1 MDFSRARTVLI
12 GVFLFLNIFLLY
24 QIWQDEDRGDF
35 AFPGRKEEVS
45 RLETA
50 LRTAGF
56 SLEASLPRGGM
67 RLAHLVVEPWRFDA
81 AELVLTLWTLWE
93 KEEGLPPVV
102 EEANKEGDG
111 GVEGGKTYFCGGY
124 SLHVEK
130 EGLLVFEAKQKRAF
144 GQKVDND
151 NREVMLKTAQEII
164 QKTPFLQGFIFD
176 YAQETEKG
184 TVLFYRQE
192 YEELPLYGGYLELLC
207 GEKGKIVFS
216 LYRLEPRGFAA
227 QTREIISPAAALLR
241 FLETYKPDTFKAEQD
256 TTKRKSITEIALGFY
271 SHGYDAERWEIPP
284 VWRIRLGNGEIFYV
298 NAFTGNLEK

>member
-24 QIWQDEDRGDF
+24 QIWQDEGRGDF
-35 AFPGRKEEVS
+35 AFLGRKEEVS

-56 SLEASLPRGGM
+56 SLEASLPRDGM
-67 RLAHLVVEPWRFDA
+67 RLAHLVVEPWQFDA

-102 EEANKEGDG
+102 EEASQEGG
-111 GVEGGKTYFCGGY
+111 EGAEGGKTYSCGGY
-124 SLHVEK
+124 SIHVEK
-130 EGLLVFEAKQKRAF
+130 EGLLVVAAKQKKAF
-144 GQKVDND
+144 GQKIDNQ
-151 NREVMLKTAQEII
+151 EPILKTVQEII

-184 TVLFYRQE
+184 TVLYYRQE

-284 VWRIRLGNGEIFYV
+284 VWRIRLGNGEIYYV